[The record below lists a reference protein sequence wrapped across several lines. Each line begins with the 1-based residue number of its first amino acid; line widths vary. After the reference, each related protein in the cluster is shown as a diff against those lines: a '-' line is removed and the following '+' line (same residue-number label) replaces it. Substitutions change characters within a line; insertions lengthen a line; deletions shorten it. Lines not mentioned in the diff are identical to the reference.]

1 MQTGHQAN
9 AEQATMWN
17 GPSGQAWIEAQATLD
32 QMFRGFEDLL
42 TERAADARA
51 TQVLDVGC
59 GTGATTLAMAR
70 RLGCAAHCSGVDISA
85 PMLELA
91 RQRARNEGVDA
102 DFVHA
107 DAQTHDFPAGR
118 FDFIASRFGV
128 MFFADPVAAFA
139 NLHRAS
145 SLRAR
150 LTCMVFRAPAENPF
164 MTAAERAVAP
174 LLPELPPRLPNA
186 PGQFAFADAARVQSL
201 LQSAGWRDVALTPI
215 DVPCT
220 FPVEHLQKYFTRLG
234 PVSQVLPKV
243 DAARRDALIAAARR
257 GFEPFVHGPD
267 VRFIAACWEISAH
280 A

>member
-1 MQTGHQAN
+1 MQTKDQPN
-9 AEQATMWN
+9 AEQAALWN

-42 TERAADARA
+42 AERAAGARA
-51 TQVLDVGC
+51 TRVLDVGC

-70 RLGCAAHCSGVDISA
+70 RLGSAAQCTGVDISA

-91 RQRARNEGVDA
+91 RQRARNEGIEA
-102 DFVHA
+102 QFVQA
-107 DAQTHDFPAGR
+107 DAQTREFPAGH

-139 NLHRAS
+139 NLRRAS
-145 SLRAR
+145 HAGASLCC
-150 LTCMVFRAPAENPF
+150 LVFRAPAENPF

-174 LLPELPPRLPNA
+174 LLPELPPRVPNA
-186 PGQFAFADAARVQSL
+186 PGQFAFADATRVQSL
-201 LQSAGWRDVALTPI
+201 LHSTGWRDVALIPV
-215 DVPCT
+215 DVPCA
-220 FPVEHLQKYFTRLG
+220 FPAQDLQKYFTRLG
-234 PVSQVLPKV
+234 PVSQVLQKV
-243 DAARRDALIAAARR
+243 DAARREEIIVAARR
-257 GFEPFVHGPD
+257 GFEPFVHGPV

>member
-1 MQTGHQAN
+1 MQTKDQPNAQQA
-9 AEQATMWN
+9 AMWN
-17 GPSGQAWIEAQATLD
+17 GPSGQAWVEAQATLD

-42 TERAADARA
+42 AERAAAARA
-51 TQVLDVGC
+51 TRVLDVGC

-70 RLGCAAHCSGVDISA
+70 RLGSAAHCTGVDISE

-91 RQRARNEGVDA
+91 GQRARTEGIDVA
-102 DFVHA
+102 FIHA
-107 DAQTHDFPAGR
+107 DAQTYDFPAGR
-118 FDFIASRFGV
+118 FDFVVSRFGV

-145 SLRAR
+145 SAGANLC
-150 LTCMVFRAPAENPF
+150 CMVFRAPAENPF

-174 LLPELPPRLPNA
+174 LLPELPPRVPNA
-186 PGQFAFADAARVQSL
+186 PGQFAFADATRVQSL
-201 LQSAGWRDVALTPI
+201 LRSAGWRDVALNRI

-220 FPVEHLQKYFTRLG
+220 FPAEDLQKYFTRLG
-234 PVSQVLPKV
+234 PVSQVLQKV
-243 DAARRDALIAAARR
+243 DAARREEIVAAARR
-257 GFEPFVHGPD
+257 GFEPFVQGKD